1 MITKTFN
8 NKTGILESKFEG
20 EITIKEV
27 TEYIISLS
35 EDKTLPKKLKIFSD
49 AAKGNFNEN
58 INPNDLK
65 EIVEANYKSLAVRD
79 FIFDAFII
87 SSSLEMALGQL
98 YMEFSKAENYSFN
111 IFSTKEAAI
120 EWLNNVD

>member
-8 NKTGILESKFEG
+8 TKTGILESKFEG

-27 TEYIISLS
+27 TEYIHSLS
-35 EDKTLPKKLKIFSD
+35 IDESLPKKLKIFSD
-49 AAKGNFNEN
+49 ASKGHFNEDVS
-58 INPNDLK
+58 PNDLK
-65 EIVEANYKSLAVRD
+65 LLVEANYKSLAAREC
-79 FIFDAFII
+79 ICDAFII

-111 IFSTKEAAI
+111 IFSTKEPAV
-120 EWLNNVD
+120 EWLNSFE